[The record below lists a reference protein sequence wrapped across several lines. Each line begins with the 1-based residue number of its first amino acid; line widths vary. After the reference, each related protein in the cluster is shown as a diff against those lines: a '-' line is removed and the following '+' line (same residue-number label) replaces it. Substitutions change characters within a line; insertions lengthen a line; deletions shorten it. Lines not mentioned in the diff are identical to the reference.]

1 MITQINKDV
10 KNAVA
15 FKASGKV
22 QQIDFQQLIILA
34 VEDLVSR
41 TGQLNFL
48 LYLDTTIEN
57 FTSSAWLKEVT
68 LGMKNLTKW
77 NRAAI
82 VTDASN
88 VIKFTNGFRYIMP
101 GEFSGFEKEELNE
114 ALLWVSK

>member
-22 QQIDFQQLIILA
+22 QQIDFQQIVIPA
-34 VEDLVSR
+34 VEELILR
-41 TGQLNFL
+41 TGELNFL
-48 LYLDTTIEN
+48 LYLDATIEN
-57 FTSSAWLKEVT
+57 FTANAWLEDVT

-101 GEFSGFEKEELNE
+101 GEFRGFEKEELNE